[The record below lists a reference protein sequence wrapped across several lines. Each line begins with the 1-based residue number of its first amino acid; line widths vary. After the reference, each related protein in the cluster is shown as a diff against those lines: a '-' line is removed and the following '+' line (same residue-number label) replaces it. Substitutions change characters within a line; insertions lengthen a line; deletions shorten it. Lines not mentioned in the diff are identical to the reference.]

1 MDEWGTTIQPPVGGG
16 GGTQQVSV
24 LIASSSHLGGEW
36 HRQILTDSRF
46 RVVGMA
52 MSFEDLQFKMQS
64 GPEAAIIEGPI
75 FRKPQQLAE
84 FLTSVSKTAIY
95 LVVPPSLD
103 DKSIS
108 GLQNIGCV
116 KGIFKG
122 DISISQVAP
131 KMIQDVEVNR
141 MSSPEAAAIQFT
153 SGGKPTGSGGGTL
166 IITLWSA
173 AGGTGKSTI
182 AAALAQEA
190 AQRDLRTLLIGLR
203 VPDTIPALFNIKRTP
218 NISNWFSAPGPEG
231 FKRSIQS
238 VGNFD
243 CIVGHHDKAREEQLY
258 AKPEE
263 AHSISKL
270 VSEALAARYGVI
282 LLDASYAG
290 MNAIT
295 PANTLILVGRPTLD
309 DAMSLAEAYRIVA
322 QKLTGQHSIGFGN
335 MMTVLNMQQSGL
347 ISANDFHANATKV
360 AQDNGLTSFPHIAA
374 EIPYDPR
381 VMIAPMAGRF
391 PLDSSDDFA
400 RPVHTIGDML
410 FGAQV
415 GSNNGHKKGG
425 TVKSFLGVK
434 LRMGGK

>member
-1 MDEWGTTIQPPVGGG
+1 MDAWGTTTQPPVGGR

-24 LIASSSHLGGEW
+24 LIASPSHLGGEW

-52 MSFEDLQFKMQS
+52 MSFEDLQFKVQS
-64 GPEAAIIEGPI
+64 GPEVAIIEGPI
-75 FRKPQQLAE
+75 LGTPQQLAE
-84 FLTSVSKTAIY
+84 FLTSVGKTAIY

-103 DKSIS
+103 DDSIK
-108 GLQNIGCV
+108 GLQKIGCV
-116 KGIFKG
+116 KGVFKG
-122 DISISQVAP
+122 DISISQIAP

-141 MSSPEAAAIQFT
+141 MRSPEAAAIQFSS
-153 SGGKPTGSGGGTL
+153 SGRPTGSGGGTL

-182 AAALAQEA
+182 AAGLAQEA

-203 VPDTIPALFNIKRTP
+203 VPDSIPAMFNIKRTP

-231 FKRSIQS
+231 FKRSIQT

-258 AKPEE
+258 AKPEAPE
-263 AHSISKL
+263 SITKL
-270 VSEALAARYGVI
+270 VGEALAARYGVI

-290 MNAIT
+290 MNAIS

-309 DAMSLAEAYRIVA
+309 DAMSLSEAYRVVA

-347 ISANDFHANATKV
+347 ISANDFHANATKM
-360 AQDNGLTSFPHIAA
+360 AQDNGLTSFPHVAA

-381 VMIAPMAGRF
+381 IMIAPSAGRF
-391 PLDSSDDFA
+391 PLDASDEFA
-400 RPVHTIGDML
+400 RPIHTIGDLL
-410 FGAQV
+410 FGTRV
-415 GSNNGHKKGG
+415 GSNNGRKGG
-425 TVKSFLGVK
+425 KVKSFLGVK
-434 LRMGGK
+434 VRMGGK